1 MTIEHEAG
9 QDPPEPTP
17 VPIPLPAPPP
27 YSGGVQPLV
36 PRPVVTVIALLVSVT
51 LVAHIAY
58 DAIDKTYEGWRV
70 TGALGLLVFF
80 VLGGDVSKWLR
91 RGG

>member
-1 MTIEHEAG
+1 MTIPYESS
-9 QDPPEPTP
+9 QDPKPESVSNSPS
-17 VPIPLPAPPP
+17 PPDS
-27 YSGGVQPLV
+27 YSGVTPLV
-36 PRPVVTVIALLVSVT
+36 PRPIVTVIALLVSVT

-58 DAIDKTYEGWRV
+58 DAIDKSYEGWRV

>member
-1 MTIEHEAG
+1 VTIEHESS
-9 QDPPEPTP
+9 QDPESQP
-17 VPIPLPAPPP
+17 VSNPHSTPP
-27 YSGGVQPLV
+27 YSGVTPLV
-36 PRPVVTVIALLVSVT
+36 PRPVVTVIALLVSIT

-58 DAIDKTYEGWRV
+58 DAIDKTYDGWRV